1 MRLTRVAGT
10 VGALAVAAGAFGAHW
25 LSSRVDPAL
34 MEAYRTG
41 VQYHLLHSV
50 ALLALGLH
58 QERTEQA
65 AAVSALS
72 AKLMLTGVLLF
83 SGSLY
88 ALALTGI
95 VQFGYLTPLG
105 GLLLIA
111 AWLQI
116 ARTINWTTPQS
127 TKRQ

>member
-1 MRLTRVAGT
+1 
-10 VGALAVAAGAFGAHW
+10 
-25 LSSRVDPAL
+25 

-58 QERTEQA
+58 QQRTGQA
-65 AAVSALS
+65 TLAASLP
-72 AKLMLTGVLLF
+72 AKLMLAGVLLF

-88 ALALTGI
+88 ALTLTGT

-111 AWLQI
+111 AWVQI
-116 ARTINWTTPQS
+116 ARIL
-127 TKRQ
+127 